1 VRSESYDP
9 PVIESSATPVW
20 GDPAAWGNPPAL
32 QGDVSADV
40 CVVGLGGSGLAA
52 VGAAL
57 EAGASVVGIDAGPIA
72 GGAAGRNGG
81 FLLAGGARFHHAAVE
96 AWGEERA
103 VGIYE
108 ESLAE
113 LDRLAAEL
121 GPIVRR
127 VGSLRIPASE
137 DEVEDCARQL
147 AALERHGFPAR
158 AADGPTGAGVFI
170 PGDGSVQPLERCRLL
185 AARVLGRGARLH
197 CDTPAIALAGD
208 RVATPAGAVHCGA
221 VVVCVDGWL
230 ERLLPEL
237 EGQVR
242 SSRLQMLAT
251 APIAPGRI
259 RCPVYDNWGYEYW
272 QQLPDGRVAFGGGRG
287 VYGDAEWGVEAEPGA
302 EVQAW
307 LERRLRERVGV
318 DAPVTHRWAGVIA
331 YTADRLPV
339 FAEVRPGVIAVGA
352 HSGHGNVLGSAAARA
367 ATAIALGGPAPR
379 LARLLRPEHW
389 D

>member
-1 VRSESYDP
+1 MP

-20 GDPAAWGNPPAL
+20 GDPAAWENPPAL
-32 QGDVSADV
+32 QGEVAADV

-57 EAGASVVGIDAGPIA
+57 EAGASVAGIDAGPIA

-81 FLLAGGARFHHAAVE
+81 FLLAGGALFHHAAVA

-121 GPIVRR
+121 GPLVRR
-127 VGSLRIPASE
+127 VGSVRIPASAE
-137 DEVEDCARQL
+137 EIEDCAEQL

-158 AADGPTGAGVFI
+158 AADGPTGPGVFI
-170 PGDGSVQPLERCRLL
+170 PGDGSIQPLERCRLL
-185 AARVLGRGARLH
+185 ARRALDHGARLH
-197 CDTPAIALAGD
+197 SDTPAVALAGD
-208 RVATPAGAVHCGA
+208 RVTTPAGEVRCKA

-237 EGQVR
+237 AGQAR
-242 SSRLQMLAT
+242 SARLQMLAT
-251 APIAPGRI
+251 APIEPGRI
-259 RCPVYDNWGYEYW
+259 PCPVYDNWGYEYW
-272 QQLPDGRVAFGGGRG
+272 QQLPDGSVALGGGRG
-287 VYGDAEWGVEAEPGA
+287 VFGDAEWGREAEPGA
-302 EVQAW
+302 EVQEW
-307 LERRLRERVGV
+307 LERLLRERVGV

-331 YTADRLPV
+331 YTPDRLPV

-367 ATAIALGGPAPR
+367 AMAIALGRPAPR
-379 LARLLRPEHW
+379 LARLLRPERW
-389 D
+389 E

>member
-1 VRSESYDP
+1 MTAA
-9 PVIESSATPVW
+9 ATPVW
-20 GDPAAWGNPPAL
+20 GDPADWENPAPLA
-32 QGDVSADV
+32 GAARADV

-81 FLLAGGARFHHAAVE
+81 FLLAGGALFHHAAVE

-113 LDRLAAEL
+113 LDRLAEEL

-137 DEVEDCARQL
+137 AEAEDCARQL

-158 AADGPTGAGVFI
+158 AADGPSGAGVFI

-185 AARVLGRGARLH
+185 TRRALAQGARLH
-197 CDTPAIALAGD
+197 CHTPALELAGD
-208 RVATPAGAVHCGA
+208 AVRTPAGRIACRA
-221 VVVCVDGWL
+221 VVVCVDGQL

-237 EGQVR
+237 EGQAR
-242 SSRLQMLAT
+242 STRLQMLAT
-251 APIAPGRI
+251 APIEPGTI
-259 RCPVYDNWGYEYW
+259 PCPVYDNWGYDYW
-272 QQLPDGRVAFGGGRG
+272 QQLPDGSVALGGGRG
-287 VYGDAEWGVEAEPGA
+287 AHADAEWGQPAEAGA
-302 EVQAW
+302 EVQA
-307 LERRLRERVGV
+307 LLDRLLCERAGV
-318 DAPVTHRWAGVIA
+318 EAAVTHRWAGVIA
-331 YTADRLPV
+331 YTPDRLPV
-339 FAEVRPGVIAVGA
+339 FAEVRPGVIVVGA
-352 HSGHGNVLGSAAARA
+352 HSGHGNVLGSAAGRA
-367 ATAIALGGPAPR
+367 AMAIALGRPAPR

-389 D
+389 A